1 MCNIRLHS
9 ELLFKTLQKL
19 MKILEEKQSVYTVRF
34 RDLSNSI
41 ERKIALRR
49 NFMKEIEKR
58 LNDK

>member
-1 MCNIRLHS
+1 
-9 ELLFKTLQKL
+9 